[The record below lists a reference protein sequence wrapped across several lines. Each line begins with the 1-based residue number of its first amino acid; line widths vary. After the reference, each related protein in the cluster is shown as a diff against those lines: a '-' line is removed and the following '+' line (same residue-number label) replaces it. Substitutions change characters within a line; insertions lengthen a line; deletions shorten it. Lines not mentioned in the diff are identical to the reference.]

1 MKSFMTWV
9 QAEFLDMNDTKNTI
23 SRRKKS
29 DKLNF
34 IQVKN
39 FSSIKDIHC
48 EENEK
53 QPSDWGKLLASYTF
67 DKELV
72 SRIYIYFFFNFL
84 NSCLR
89 LTCTYRYIYL
99 FIDMHTLLYL
109 FIYFWLCWVAFI
121 CCCARADSLDA
132 VRRLLIAVASL
143 GEHRLQVLRLSSC
156 GSQALEPRPCNCG
169 TRVQLLCSMWD
180 LPRPGIKP
188 VSPALAGRF
197 LSTVPPGKSIY
208 L

>member
-1 MKSFMTWV
+1 MTWV

-72 SRIYIYFFFNFL
+72 SRIYIYIFL
-84 NSCLR
+84 
-89 LTCTYRYIYL
+89 I
-99 FIDMHTLLYL
+99 F
-109 FIYFWLCWVAFI
+109 
-121 CCCARADSLDA
+121 
-132 VRRLLIAVASL
+132 
-143 GEHRLQVLRLSSC
+143 
-156 GSQALEPRPCNCG
+156 
-169 TRVQLLCSMWD
+169 
-180 LPRPGIKP
+180 
-188 VSPALAGRF
+188 
-197 LSTVPPGKSIY
+197 
-208 L
+208 